1 MGILISSDTFVPRLI
16 VICGATA
23 TGKSSLAIA
32 LAKRMNSA
40 ILSADSRQVYRE
52 FNIGTAKPT
61 IAEQQTMPHY
71 LIDICEP
78 TDTLTLAEYQM
89 QAQTIIQDLRKSTEI
104 CPPTPNYGGARDQS
118 PPELGDLGGG
128 CVSPIIKTMHR
139 EPPITP
145 LLVGGTGLYIR
156 SITRGLK
163 IPRVAPQPDL
173 RSQLQTLGQSQCYA
187 ILQQVDPE
195 AAGKIHAHDQVRTLR
210 SLEVFYATGQPIS
223 AQQGEQ
229 PPTYPILQIGLEC
242 GDRVQLQQRITQ
254 RTNQMIDNGFVAEVE
269 FLCQKYGADLP
280 LLNTLGYA
288 EFKQFLAGQISQAEA
303 IAATIL
309 HTRQFAKRQLTW
321 FRAYPEIEWFD
332 ADASDLVDQVWRRI
346 EEFLEQNVSS
356 D

>member
-1 MGILISSDTFVPRLI
+1 MENQAVNNTLVPKLI

-32 LAKRMNSA
+32 LANRMNSA

-52 FNIGTAKPT
+52 FNIGTAKPA
-61 IAEQQTMPHY
+61 ISEQQTVPHY

-78 TDTLTLAEYQM
+78 TETLTLAEYQM
-89 QAQTIIQDLRKSTEI
+89 QAQTLIKKMH
-104 CPPTPNYGGARDQS
+104 G
-118 PPELGDLGGG
+118 EL
-128 CVSPIIKTMHR
+128 S
-139 EPPITP
+139 ITP

-156 SITRGLK
+156 SITKGLK
-163 IPRVAPQPDL
+163 IPRVSPQPQL
-173 RSQLQTLGQSQCYA
+173 RSQLQTLGQHQCYA
-187 ILQQVDPE
+187 MLQQVDPD
-195 AAGKIHAHDQVRTLR
+195 AAAKIHAHDQVRTLR
-210 SLEVFYATGQPIS
+210 SLEVFYATGQPMS

-242 GDRVQLQQRITQ
+242 SDRVQLQHRITQ
-254 RTNQMIDNGFVAEVE
+254 RTTQMIDNGFVAEVE

-288 EFKQFLAGQISQAEA
+288 EFRQFLTGEISQTDA

-309 HTRQFAKRQLTW
+309 HTRQFAKRQRTW

-332 ADASDLVDQVWRRI
+332 ADAFDLEVQVWQRI
-346 EEFLEQNVSS
+346 EEFLGNNAAS

>member
-1 MGILISSDTFVPRLI
+1 MENQAVNNTLVPKLI

-32 LAKRMNSA
+32 LANRMNSA

-52 FNIGTAKPT
+52 FNIGTAKPA
-61 IAEQQTMPHY
+61 ISEQQTVPHY

-78 TDTLTLAEYQM
+78 TETLTLAEYQM
-89 QAQTIIQDLRKSTEI
+89 QAQTLIKKMH
-104 CPPTPNYGGARDQS
+104 G
-118 PPELGDLGGG
+118 EL
-128 CVSPIIKTMHR
+128 S
-139 EPPITP
+139 ITP

-156 SITRGLK
+156 SITKGLK
-163 IPRVAPQPDL
+163 IPRVSPQPQL
-173 RSQLQTLGQSQCYA
+173 RSQLQTLGQHQCYA
-187 ILQQVDPE
+187 MLQQVDPD
-195 AAGKIHAHDQVRTLR
+195 AAAKIHAHDQVRTLR
-210 SLEVFYATGQPIS
+210 SLEVFYATGQPMS

-242 GDRVQLQQRITQ
+242 SDRVQLQHRITQ
-254 RTNQMIDNGFVAEVE
+254 RTTQMIDNGFVAEVE

-288 EFKQFLAGQISQAEA
+288 EFRQFLTGEISQTDA

-309 HTRQFAKRQLTW
+309 HTRQFAKRQRTW

-332 ADASDLVDQVWRRI
+332 ADAFDLEVQVWQRI
-346 EEFLEQNVSS
+346 EEFLGNNAAN

>member
-1 MGILISSDTFVPRLI
+1 MENQAVNNTLVPKLI

-32 LAKRMNSA
+32 LANRMNSA

-52 FNIGTAKPT
+52 FNIGTAKPA
-61 IAEQQTMPHY
+61 IAEQQTVPHY

-78 TDTLTLAEYQM
+78 TETLTLAEYQM
-89 QAQTIIQDLRKSTEI
+89 QAQTLIKKMH
-104 CPPTPNYGGARDQS
+104 G
-118 PPELGDLGGG
+118 EL
-128 CVSPIIKTMHR
+128 S
-139 EPPITP
+139 ITP

-156 SITRGLK
+156 SITKGLK
-163 IPRVAPQPDL
+163 IPRVSPQPQL
-173 RSQLQTLGQSQCYA
+173 RSQLQTLGQHQCYA
-187 ILQQVDPE
+187 MLQQVDPD
-195 AAGKIHAHDQVRTLR
+195 AAAKIHAHDQVRTLR
-210 SLEVFYATGQPIS
+210 SLEVFYATGQPMS

-242 GDRVQLQQRITQ
+242 SDRVQLQHRITQ
-254 RTNQMIDNGFVAEVE
+254 RTTQMIDNGFVAEVE

-288 EFKQFLAGQISQAEA
+288 EFRQFLTGEISQTDA

-309 HTRQFAKRQLTW
+309 HTRQFAKRQRTW

-332 ADASDLVDQVWRRI
+332 ADAFDLEVQVWQRI
-346 EEFLEQNVSS
+346 EEFLGNNAAS